1 LCFPNYF
8 LVLTLAG
15 SVGES
20 LSFGHVL
27 QFVIFTEIYEKI
39 FKQAAMETEG
49 EGEARGEGQGQADP
63 APAEP
68 QAEERM
74 DH

>member
-1 LCFPNYF
+1 MTRIPRHFQLE
-8 LVLTLAG
+8 L
-15 SVGES
+15 
-20 LSFGHVL
+20 
-27 QFVIFTEIYEKI
+27 
-39 FKQAAMETEG
+39 KQGNNLGTTKG
-49 EGEARGEGQGQADP
+49 ITDRTGEARGEGQGQADP